1 MFIFHRIR
9 THCIEE
15 PCAFLAFLGGW
26 GMHTHW
32 SSLTASVR
40 PIYLRQFIAGTCH
53 VPNLTPVLCRTPLA
67 ALVVH
72 TLPRPRSHTYYI
84 RHVNKHTGPRWK
96 TRRETLAQRVC
107 PPRVFPQSKLIRHKS
122 CIGVRHGHTGKIF
135 PLFECNIK
143 GVRQANSPPPPRP
156 SVRPTV
162 CACVRA
168 QTIVARPK
176 TRWCKYE

>member
-9 THCIEE
+9 THRIEE

-26 GMHTHW
+26 GIPHW

-53 VPNLTPVLCRTPLA
+53 VPILRPVLCRTPLA

-72 TLPRPRSHTYYI
+72 TLPRPPRSHTYYI
-84 RHVNKHTGPRWK
+84 RHVNKHTRPRWK
-96 TRRETLAQRVC
+96 TRRETLAQRAC

-122 CIGVRHGHTGKIF
+122 RSGVRHGHTGKIF

-143 GVRQANSPPPPRP
+143 GIRQANSPPRP
-156 SVRPTV
+156 SVRVRV
-162 CACVRA
+162 CTGANYRSSAEDEV
-168 QTIVARPK
+168 V
-176 TRWCKYE
+176 